1 MDSRILLG
9 RLASPAGTIANRSSQ
24 TCHIGSPS
32 SSDQCKTERS
42 SSVTGNSRLFETYLR
57 QSIESANKTLKISA
71 HAEKRLEERN
81 IALSDGLRETLTQAI
96 SELSAKG
103 AKDSLILAEGNGFL
117 VNIPTKTLVT
127 ALNMGDLKDRIIT
140 QIDSISIKS

>member
-9 RLASPAGTIANRSSQ
+9 RLASPAGSIANRRSQ
-24 TCHIGSPS
+24 TCRIGSPCP
-32 SSDQCKTERS
+32 SDQSRTERS
-42 SSVTGNSRLFETYLR
+42 TSGSGNSRLFETYLR
-57 QSIESANKTLKISA
+57 KSVEDGNGTLKISA

-81 IALSDGLRETLTQAI
+81 IALSDDLRETLTQAI
-96 SELSAKG
+96 TELSAKG

-127 ALNMGDLKDRIIT
+127 ALNMGDLKDKIIT